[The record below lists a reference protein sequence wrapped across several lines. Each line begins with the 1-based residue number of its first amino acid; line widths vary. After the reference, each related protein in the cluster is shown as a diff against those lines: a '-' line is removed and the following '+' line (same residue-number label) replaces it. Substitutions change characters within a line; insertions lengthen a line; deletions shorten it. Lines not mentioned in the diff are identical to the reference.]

1 MKCGLFCNKE
11 SCSFSTLFPTFSF
24 HCKLNIELFVLRL
37 KRFDDESIDKFVF
50 SPCVM
55 LKFDAEQFFLFVC
68 VLCYYS
74 FLFSCSVN
82 VQTQLIFFI

>member
-11 SCSFSTLFPTFSF
+11 SCSFSTLFPAFSF

-37 KRFDDESIDKFVF
+37 KRFNDEFIDKFVF

-55 LKFDAEQFFLFVC
+55 LKFDAEQLVFSLYVYFVVFLVFFL
-68 VLCYYS
+68 VL
-74 FLFSCSVN
+74 
-82 VQTQLIFFI
+82 

>member
-37 KRFDDESIDKFVF
+37 KRFDDESIDRFVF

-55 LKFDAEQFFLFVC
+55 LKFDAEQLVFSLYVYFVVFLVFFL
-68 VLCYYS
+68 VL
-74 FLFSCSVN
+74 
-82 VQTQLIFFI
+82 

>member
-37 KRFDDESIDKFVF
+37 KRFNDEFIDKFVF

-55 LKFDAEQFFLFVC
+55 LKFDAEQLVFSLYVYFVVFLVFFL
-68 VLCYYS
+68 VL
-74 FLFSCSVN
+74 
-82 VQTQLIFFI
+82 